1 MTKQAP
7 NNVSLELL
15 DKSDRFNVFILVKN
29 GEAQTEIKVDKES
42 TGFAERLIKA
52 LNDTFNDQ

>member
-15 DKSDRFNVFILVKN
+15 DKSDRFNVSILVKN